1 MDKIGI
7 IKKIDNLGR
16 VTIPKSMR
24 DMYSLSEKV
33 EVIPLKE
40 GVLVR
45 NPEYELIKRETKEN
59 KWNVKTA
66 LP

>member
-7 IKKIDNLGR
+7 IKKIDGLGR

-24 DMYSLSEKV
+24 DMYELFGKV

-45 NPEYELIKRETKEN
+45 NPEYELVKKES
-59 KWNVKTA
+59 KEDE
-66 LP
+66 

>member
-16 VTIPKSMR
+16 VTIPKSVR

-45 NPEYELIKRETKEN
+45 NPEYELIKKETKEN
-59 KWNVKTA
+59 K
-66 LP
+66 